1 MRIEKRAICRY
12 SKFMSYVVSSLVLL
26 LFANALIAFGV
37 AFFWQARVI
46 FTLFGTS
53 NWDGAHVPWKAL
65 GNANSPQNSLG
76 RFIAGEIFPEL
87 RRKWAKAIGYV
98 AVSFLTLV
106 LVVGFLQIAA
116 PEYLP

>member
-1 MRIEKRAICRY
+1 V
-12 SKFMSYVVSSLVLL
+12 SYVVSSIALL
-26 LFANALIAFGV
+26 LAANALIAFGV
-37 AFFWQARVI
+37 AFYWQARVI

-53 NWDGAHVPWKAL
+53 DWDGAPSPWKDL
-65 GNANSPQNSLG
+65 ANSNGVNNTFG

-98 AVSFLTLV
+98 AVSFLMLF
-106 LVVGFLQIAA
+106 LVVGFLQIVA